1 MTQDELG
8 GMGLGEGR
16 LRAFSARGYVL
27 WSEDGKRAEVSIG
40 GMLIGV
46 FDRSDPRARNVILIG
61 LCQGKRVHFGRLAK
75 AFDISV
81 QTLRMARR
89 LYEKEGLAGLVGGN
103 VRGHGRAPKLQGA
116 AVRAVH
122 RWFTQGVS
130 VVEVQAKLKAR
141 RVPVVVSVGLL
152 SNERA
157 RWKAG
162 RLTRT
167 EETSTLDEAPDS
179 EPPSGA
185 SQGDAACGPL
195 DAPPSVDEDP
205 ATADLVVAAADEDE
219 GAAIT
224 IEGAL
229 PQSGHLVQHLGGWLM
244 LAMVWTMGLH
254 GRFETERAREGREG
268 RRSRA
273 STVRVALDAFV
284 VALAIGQR
292 CIEGVRRLH
301 TPSAGKL
308 LRASTAPTASWI
320 RRVFGRLSG
329 QDGAAHIG
337 LASVGAHVRGAQAAT
352 ALDEPVVF
360 YVDNHVRP
368 YTGGHVVRKGWRMQ
382 DRRARP
388 GITDCWVHDDRGA
401 PVFRI
406 DSPGHESLTS
416 LMPRATM
423 LLRAALGADERI
435 LVAFDRGGAFP
446 TQLAQLRD
454 DGMEFVTYERR
465 PFPSLPKSAFTEK
478 LTLGKDDALSWCE
491 APDKNLGAGRGRV
504 RRIAVRDDHD
514 GHQINLIAISEAP
527 AEWLIG
533 VMRSRWRQEN
543 GFKHCVER
551 WGQNHLD
558 SRAIEPYDPDTIIP
572 NPARRRLDR
581 HLHLARTREGEARR
595 YLAVLD
601 NDAPARAA
609 HERDLAQ
616 ALATQTELLAQRPHV
631 PTHAPLHETEL
642 AGRLVRHKPGF
653 KLLVLPSRPLRTKGS
668 SPASR

>member
-1 MTQDELG
+1 
-8 GMGLGEGR
+8 
-16 LRAFSARGYVL
+16 
-27 WSEDGKRAEVSIG
+27 
-40 GMLIGV
+40 
-46 FDRSDPRARNVILIG
+46 
-61 LCQGKRVHFGRLAK
+61 
-75 AFDISV
+75 
-81 QTLRMARR
+81 
-89 LYEKEGLAGLVGGN
+89 
-103 VRGHGRAPKLQGA
+103 
-116 AVRAVH
+116 
-122 RWFTQGVS
+122 
-130 VVEVQAKLKAR
+130 
-141 RVPVVVSVGLL
+141 
-152 SNERA
+152 
-157 RWKAG
+157 
-162 RLTRT
+162 
-167 EETSTLDEAPDS
+167 
-179 EPPSGA
+179 
-185 SQGDAACGPL
+185 
-195 DAPPSVDEDP
+195 
-205 ATADLVVAAADEDE
+205 
-219 GAAIT
+219 
-224 IEGAL
+224 
-229 PQSGHLVQHLGGWLM
+229 
-244 LAMVWTMGLH
+244 
-254 GRFETERAREGREG
+254 
-268 RRSRA
+268 
-273 STVRVALDAFV
+273 
-284 VALAIGQR
+284 
-292 CIEGVRRLH
+292 
-301 TPSAGKL
+301 
-308 LRASTAPTASWI
+308 
-320 RRVFGRLSG
+320 
-329 QDGAAHIG
+329 
-337 LASVGAHVRGAQAAT
+337 
-352 ALDEPVVF
+352 
-360 YVDNHVRP
+360 
-368 YTGGHVVRKGWRMQ
+368 
-382 DRRARP
+382 
-388 GITDCWVHDDRGA
+388 
-401 PVFRI
+401 
-406 DSPGHESLTS
+406 
-416 LMPRATM
+416 M

-514 GHQINLIAISEAP
+514 GHQINLIAISDAP

-653 KLLVLPSRPLRTKGS
+653 KLLVDVVRTTCANAETDLAVRLAPHMKLPDEAKKLLANVLTSPGRVTVHPTSITVTLACAASESDQAAIAALLFEMTAAKLVLPGDPAQRPLTFRIQTL
-668 SPASR
+668 